1 MCWEHSERKH
11 HTHKHHRPQQIDE
24 RRPGRVEGS
33 HPIQSEPRPMHV
45 YRPDLLVAGGKCVPP
60 SSQTESSERLETVT
74 DRGHCSK
81 WTTLHVYIPIPL
93 PHPTQAAL
101 ACQYK
106 KCCCCY
112 MQVSWWRCHRIR
124 SAMHCMRCAV
134 VQHGCVTHACVCVGG
149 GDEGGHPL
157 PGLRG
162 ESQEAHLQDGRY
174 VRTCIAV
181 YILVYVY

>member
-1 MCWEHSERKH
+1 VGGDKKTKTNKSGETVATFTPNKGTKRTCAGSTVKGSIT
-11 HTHKHHRPQQIDE
+11 HTNTT
-24 RRPGRVEGS
+24 GRSRSMRGGLGEWTVEGS

-74 DRGHCSK
+74 DQGHCSK

-112 MQVSWWRCHRIR
+112 MHACR
-124 SAMHCMRCAV
+124 SLGGGVTGFDGHMHCVRCAV
-134 VQHGCVTHACVCVGG
+134 VQHGCV
-149 GDEGGHPL
+149 
-157 PGLRG
+157 
-162 ESQEAHLQDGRY
+162 
-174 VRTCIAV
+174 
-181 YILVYVY
+181 